1 MYVLLRG
8 LFRRK
13 LTKWWPLCCHMTS
26 YGHLDIQAS
35 SCREIVSG
43 WKVSPKYDIVWN
55 KNCRLQTYFVT
66 KPSGDFPAEEQLIV
80 WHNDDTVTVT
90 DLVNTIVLRR
100 HRTRWIFNK
109 ALHWLRINE
118 RIKYKLLSVTYKVL
132 TTSISPQPDFCSTL
146 SRHTFFF
153 YSHSY
158 SSTKSVLFENHQSLF
173 SVRCTLSLEW
183 TSHRTTLASSHTVFP
198 TFTFC
203 CTWQFITTTFS
214 TITTICH
221 YFSLSFRT

>member
-1 MYVLLRG
+1 MTLSSS
-8 LFRRK
+8 
-13 LTKWWPLCCHMTS
+13 PLSTH
-26 YGHLDIQAS
+26 
-35 SCREIVSG
+35 
-43 WKVSPKYDIVWN
+43 VW
-55 KNCRLQTYFVT
+55 CIYFD
-66 KPSGDFPAEEQLIV
+66 S
-80 WHNDDTVTVT
+80 
-90 DLVNTIVLRR
+90 
-100 HRTRWIFNK
+100 
-109 ALHWLRINE
+109 
-118 RIKYKLLSVTYKVL
+118 
-132 TTSISPQPDFCSTL
+132 SISHLKNALQQISSWMIANLLTLNSSKTKFLLIGTKNQLAKIHNSSLFTSTL

-183 TSHRTTLASSHTVFP
+183 TSHGTTLASSHTVFP